1 MYILYMYTC
10 HSWNYLGDWITPHG
24 SEESGSEEADLFNN
38 NYMLY
43 CTRLLAQISTVLGN
57 HTAAAAYSAAAQAHA
72 DSIHRRWF
80 VPATG
85 GYLDS
90 KQTHLVLPL
99 VSGAV
104 PAEEVARVRANL
116 AQQILSTQVRI
127 VCLCMCRDVNMRM
140 CVCLYGVCV
149 CVCVCVLGS
158 DRYRKVAKQIHA
170 SISTEWSCGHGSS
183 RDILHV

>member
-24 SEESGSEEADLFNN
+24 SEESGSKEADLFNN

-104 PAEEVARVRANL
+104 PAEEVERVRANL

-127 VCLCMCRDVNMRM
+127 VCLCTCNSNNNNNKFQNLFNKNKLTSLRLRSMDGLSFFEIFSKYVSM
-140 CVCLYGVCV
+140 
-149 CVCVCVLGS
+149 
-158 DRYRKVAKQIHA
+158 
-170 SISTEWSCGHGSS
+170 
-183 RDILHV
+183 

>member
-1 MYILYMYTC
+1 MYVCMYVCLYILYMYTC

-24 SEESGSEEADLFNN
+24 SEESGSKEADLFNN

-127 VCLCMCRDVNMRM
+127 VCLCMF
-140 CVCLYGVCV
+140 
-149 CVCVCVLGS
+149 
-158 DRYRKVAKQIHA
+158 
-170 SISTEWSCGHGSS
+170 
-183 RDILHV
+183 LHV